1 MFLLE
6 TKPEFPEILQKLNFY
21 FSEYIKQI
29 MIFFNTELSTDLY
42 LLRSPESDLTI
53 LAMSV

>member
-6 TKPEFPEILQKLNFY
+6 TKPEFPEILQKLHFY

-29 MIFFNTELSTDLY
+29 MIFFDTELSTDLY